1 MRIKTKGI
9 IKKIALVLAGVVA
22 LSAVGFGVAKL
33 VEFVKDDLKTISPVF
48 DVGNLG
54 TDGKFVDDESTLY
67 TKEAF
72 QCDGLQI
79 KLDFDNQIE
88 YQIYFYD
95 DLDNFVESTEVLSA
109 AYSETDHDG
118 YARIVIIPTED
129 DDDKIS
135 LTERV
140 TYPGQMTIKV
150 SINQGIK
157 YIDFYNKHMRIVDDV
172 YSMNFYSGFFIIPEE
187 GSPYFGSNDED
198 KHYVTSHELLSVN
211 GGSFIDFSFVP
222 DNSDYPEY
230 SDITFKWVFEIFE
243 FDING
248 SVVKSCSL
256 GNYTEGYKLKD
267 TTTHVL
273 FTYVLANSETN
284 AHLSLNSED
293 VVSLQNYIRI
303 YE

>member
-72 QCDGLQI
+72 ACDGLQI

-109 AYSETDHDG
+109 AYSETVHDG
-118 YARIVIIPTED
+118 YARIVIMPTNDED
-129 DDDKIS
+129 EKIS

-150 SINQGIK
+150 AKEQNVE
-157 YIDFYNKHMRIVDDV
+157 YVNVFNKRLQIVD
-172 YSMNFYSGFFIIPEE
+172 N
-187 GSPYFGSNDED
+187 
-198 KHYVTSHELLSVN
+198 TSHLRFLRGGIEPSGDSYLFNASETSVVCSKDLLEVD
-211 GGSFIDFSFVP
+211 GGSTVSFTYKM
-222 DNSDYPEY
+222 SD
-230 SDITFKWVFEIFE
+230 DVDTVLHLFE
-243 FDING
+243 FTYIKGELNLINTD
-248 SVVKSCSL
+248 SNKST
-256 GNYTEGYKLKD
+256 YTLDER
-267 TTTHVL
+267 TTHIVL
-273 FTYVLANSETN
+273 SYSLYNS
-284 AHLSLNSED
+284 SEHVNESISD
-293 VVSLQNYIRI
+293 ELISSSNNYLVVTK
-303 YE
+303 

>member
-33 VEFVKDDLKTISPVF
+33 VEFVKDDLKTINPVF

-72 QCDGLQI
+72 ECDGLQI

-109 AYSETDHDG
+109 PYSETVHDG
-118 YARIVIIPTED
+118 YARIVIMPTNDED
-129 DDDKIS
+129 EKIS

-140 TYPGQMTIKV
+140 TYPAQMTIKV
-150 SINQGIK
+150 AKEQN
-157 YIDFYNKHMRIVDDV
+157 V
-172 YSMNFYSGFFIIPEE
+172 E
-187 GSPYFGSNDED
+187 
-198 KHYVTSHELLSVN
+198 YVTIGNKRLVLIDNVGLLRFHYGIYDEIEDVFVDEVNHIITSSDVLAVKGGDTVSCTYAVSEDLELHL
-211 GGSFIDFSFVP
+211 
-222 DNSDYPEY
+222 
-230 SDITFKWVFEIFE
+230 TIFE
-243 FDING
+243 FKMVNG
-248 SVVKSCSL
+248 VCVYTSVKQGIFS
-256 GNYTEGYKLKD
+256 E
-267 TTTHVL
+267 
-273 FTYVLANSETN
+273 YVLSD
-284 AHLSLNSED
+284 D
-293 VVSLQNYIRI
+293 VDCILVQVSVWDSDGAIESYFDNVKDFYQYIHI
-303 YE
+303 NK

>member
-79 KLDFDNQIE
+79 KLDFDSQIE

-95 DLDNFVESTEVLSA
+95 DLDNFIESTEVLSA
-109 AYSETDHDG
+109 AYSETVHDG
-118 YARIVIIPTED
+118 YARIVIMPTNDED
-129 DDDKIS
+129 EKIS
-135 LTERV
+135 FTERV

-150 SINQGIK
+150 AKEQNVEYYNVFNKRLRVVNSIFQLRFNPVTIREDENGSYYFDNSSNHSTTSFDLLK
-157 YIDFYNKHMRIVDDV
+157 VEHSSAF
-172 YSMNFYSGFFIIPEE
+172 SFTIPSNME
-187 GSPYFGSNDED
+187 GSYFNVLGFKVED
-198 KHYVTSHELLSVN
+198 GLCIIT
-211 GGSFIDFSFVP
+211 D
-222 DNSDYPEY
+222 
-230 SDITFKWVFEIFE
+230 DITIKTDLAELSEDTQYVIFE
-243 FDING
+243 FVYMNIEGEYQVIPDDFHSN
-248 SVVKSCSL
+248 VKDLITIS
-256 GNYTEGYKLKD
+256 K
-267 TTTHVL
+267 
-273 FTYVLANSETN
+273 
-284 AHLSLNSED
+284 
-293 VVSLQNYIRI
+293 
-303 YE
+303 

>member
-33 VEFVKDDLKTISPVF
+33 VEFVKDDLKTINPVF

-109 AYSETDHDG
+109 AYSETVHDG
-118 YARIVIIPTED
+118 YARIVIMPTNDED
-129 DDDKIS
+129 EKIS

-150 SINQGIK
+150 AKEQNVEYINVFNKRLRVISDK
-157 YIDFYNKHMRIVDDV
+157 SLLRFYNGMIAVTENGSYEFVDDENYIITSGDILEVDGGSSIRFNYAPDGVSGTPELFVYEFSIVDGKL
-172 YSMNFYSGFFIIPEE
+172 SMLMERSCVGDFHLSEDTEFVVFRAAI
-187 GSPYFGSNDED
+187 FNDETELFD
-198 KHYVTSHELLSVN
+198 EIPDYDIKHFS
-211 GGSFIDFSFVP
+211 SFITIS
-222 DNSDYPEY
+222 
-230 SDITFKWVFEIFE
+230 K
-243 FDING
+243 
-248 SVVKSCSL
+248 
-256 GNYTEGYKLKD
+256 
-267 TTTHVL
+267 
-273 FTYVLANSETN
+273 
-284 AHLSLNSED
+284 
-293 VVSLQNYIRI
+293 
-303 YE
+303 

>member
-109 AYSETDHDG
+109 AYSETVHDG
-118 YARIVIIPTED
+118 YARIVIMPTNDED
-129 DDDKIS
+129 EKIS

-150 SINQGIK
+150 MKEQNVE
-157 YIDFYNKHMRIVDDV
+157 YVNLANRRLRIVYNLNSLRFDIGGFV
-172 YSMNFYSGFFIIPEE
+172 SENGEMNFVDTNYQC
-187 GSPYFGSNDED
+187 
-198 KHYVTSHELLSVN
+198 VTSSELLCVKGLSTISLLDSYDDLTPN
-211 GGSFIDFSFVP
+211 FSL
-222 DNSDYPEY
+222 
-230 SDITFKWVFEIFE
+230 FE
-243 FDING
+243 FELKNG
-248 SVVKSCSL
+248 ILSQVGFGDFLSTKNFSS
-256 GNYTEGYKLKD
+256 N
-267 TTTHVL
+267 TTHVL
-273 FTYVLANSETN
+273 IVAYLLDEGNNSEVLVDSNFPFELPQLFTI
-284 AHLSLNSED
+284 
-293 VVSLQNYIRI
+293 V
-303 YE
+303 

>member
-72 QCDGLQI
+72 ACDGLQI

-109 AYSETDHDG
+109 AYSDTVHDG
-118 YARIVIIPTED
+118 YARIVIMPTNDED
-129 DDDKIS
+129 EKIS

-150 SINQGIK
+150 AKEQTSE
-157 YIDFYNKHMRIVDDV
+157 YVAVYNRRLKIVDDLLV
-172 YSMNFYSGFFIIPEE
+172 VRFTIGNFGKDPSLGWHFYS
-187 GSPYFGSNDED
+187 SDES
-198 KHYVTSHELLSVN
+198 KHSVN
-211 GGSFIDFSFVP
+211 SMDLVSVQGGSTVTLDIEIEEVAFFV
-222 DNSDYPEY
+222 YE
-230 SDITFKWVFEIFE
+230 FKE
-243 FDING
+243 ING
-248 SVVKSCSL
+248 VITCIKENQGTFSYALLEDTEYVVMVVNDYSSESRL
-256 GNYTEGYKLKD
+256 DDE
-267 TTTHVL
+267 
-273 FTYVLANSETN
+273 FNSELPQHIKITK
-284 AHLSLNSED
+284 
-293 VVSLQNYIRI
+293 
-303 YE
+303 

>member
-33 VEFVKDDLKTISPVF
+33 VEFVKDDLKTINPVF

-72 QCDGLQI
+72 ECDGLQI

-109 AYSETDHDG
+109 AYSETVHDG
-118 YARIVIIPTED
+118 YARIVIMPTNDED
-129 DDDKIS
+129 EKIS

-140 TYPGQMTIKV
+140 IYPGQMTIKV
-150 SINQGIK
+150 SKEQNVE
-157 YIDFYNKHMRIVDDV
+157 YWNVFNKRLRIVENISDIRFFRGVIKENSSGSCDFLPNEGV
-172 YSMNFYSGFFIIPEE
+172 YSVTSAEVLDISNVKSISFTFPDVSEESHFNVYMLSYGNNKFNYVGFQSFGIGSSTFIPRSDVTHVVFEYANYVS
-187 GSPYFGSNDED
+187 GSPSSISDSLLESL
-198 KHYVTSHELLSVN
+198 TSY
-211 GGSFIDFSFVP
+211 I
-222 DNSDYPEY
+222 
-230 SDITFKWVFEIFE
+230 EI
-243 FDING
+243 I
-248 SVVKSCSL
+248 K
-256 GNYTEGYKLKD
+256 
-267 TTTHVL
+267 
-273 FTYVLANSETN
+273 
-284 AHLSLNSED
+284 
-293 VVSLQNYIRI
+293 
-303 YE
+303 